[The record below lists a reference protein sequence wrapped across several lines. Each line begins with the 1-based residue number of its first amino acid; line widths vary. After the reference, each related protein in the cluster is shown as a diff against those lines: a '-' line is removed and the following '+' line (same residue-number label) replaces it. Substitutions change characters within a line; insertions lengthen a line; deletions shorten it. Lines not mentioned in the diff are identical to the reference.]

1 MGLIKEFKEFAIKGN
16 MVDVAIGIIIGAAF
30 NGVVDVLVKKIIMP
44 PLSLL
49 TERVKLSEKKILLR
63 EGFTGPDGKVILE
76 ELAIGYGAFIE
87 VLLNFFIIGF
97 TVFLIVKFMNRFR
110 KKAEDPGIKTDV
122 TPSKDIELLN
132 SLNQLMKEQNELLR
146 KK

>member
-49 TERVKLSEKKILLR
+49 TERVKLSEKKVLLR
-63 EGFTGPDGKVILE
+63 DGITGPDGTVILE

-87 VLLNFFIIGF
+87 VLLNFLIIGF

-110 KKAEDPGIKTDV
+110 KKAEDPSIKTEV

-132 SLNQLMKEQNELLR
+132 SLNQLMK
-146 KK
+146 